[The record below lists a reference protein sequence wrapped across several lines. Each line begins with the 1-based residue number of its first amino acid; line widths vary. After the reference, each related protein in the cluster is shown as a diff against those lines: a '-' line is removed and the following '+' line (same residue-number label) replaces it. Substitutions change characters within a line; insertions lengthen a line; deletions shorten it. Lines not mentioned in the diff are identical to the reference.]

1 MSTTATRFKTRAQAR
16 AIEKEIVNTA
26 SRVVKLDKSISKL
39 REQIETAT
47 QREDD
52 PEVIAQMAQKLSRLL
67 QAAEKVGLPARI
79 QPGLEAVAHRPTGS
93 AALGRARERDIR
105 QQARRLHTRLCAR
118 LAQGRLG

>member
-67 QAAEKVGLPARI
+67 QAAEKVGGEYDAMIHTHKQLWNQMKNKDFLQALDKMTIKHEPANLQTPVGGHHI
-79 QPGLEAVAHRPTGS
+79 PT
-93 AALGRARERDIR
+93 A
-105 QQARRLHTRLCAR
+105 
-118 LAQGRLG
+118 